1 MKRKMP
7 QPFLRALATH
17 RNRLERVVTAQ
28 SVTTMR
34 DLYDEATGALT
45 NKLKKSIGGGRGST
59 FSAHQQRIVL
69 TQLRE
74 GQAIISQR
82 LAGKMGPLTQAAQEK
97 ALKGLASDVSK
108 LHKVFTGSEITLPIE
123 EASVFAGVVQ
133 KRQASLLR
141 ASKTSFSTYGANV
154 VKKVEKELA
163 LTLLK
168 GESPGDAIDAVAE
181 VIDGEWWQGERIV
194 RTEMAYAYNA
204 THRDGII
211 ESAKEIPDLWMQWEE
226 HCDESGEP
234 LDDRVAVDS
243 IAMHGQVAPAG
254 GSFYMPATAP
264 FPDKKGN
271 TSVPFALVGKSWD
284 FPPNRPNDRAVLS
297 PWMKDWG
304 VPGWRYVGGKRV
316 SV

>member
-1 MKRKMP
+1 MKKKMP
-7 QPFLRALATH
+7 RPFLQALATH
-17 RNRLERVVTAQ
+17 RNRLERVLTAQ
-28 SVTTMR
+28 SVNTMR
-34 DLYDEATGALT
+34 NLYDEATGALT
-45 NKLKKSIGGGRGST
+45 NKLKKSIGGGRSGT
-59 FSAHQQRIVL
+59 FTAHQQRIVL
-69 TQLRE
+69 AQLRE
-74 GQAIISQR
+74 GQAVISQR

-108 LHKVFTGSEITLPIE
+108 LHKVFTGAEITLPIE

-141 ASKTSFSTYGANV
+141 ASKTSFSNYGVNV

-168 GESPGDAIDAVAE
+168 GESPGAAIDAVAE

-204 THRDGII
+204 THRDGIE
-211 ESAKEIPDLWMQWEE
+211 ESAQEIPELMMQWEE
-226 HCDESGEP
+226 HCNDVGAP

-243 IAMHGQVAPAG
+243 IAMHGQVTPAG
-254 GSFYMPATAP
+254 GVFTMPATAP

-271 TSVPFALVGKSWD
+271 QTVPFALVGLSWE

-304 VPGWRYVGGKRV
+304 VPGWRYVNGKRV
-316 SV
+316 PM